1 MKRAEVWI
9 LESMAIFLG
18 LSGFLSAC
26 VPARNENTLQPTL
39 VPTIALSPLHRAAP
53 FFKQTLSPILT
64 AVIGK
69 VPITAPTIIQSK
81 RPPFLRLPQHDEN
94 QPAPYDPS
102 RPVTST
108 STPQPL
114 PTGTS
119 SSTPQPLPTGTSSST
134 PTNTPLPAKPK
145 STLAPKVIISDQSIQ
160 NGMVIADQVVSNG
173 PGWIVI
179 YTVTGGQPD
188 SAVGSARVHDGA
200 NLAVM
205 IRVDATKAT
214 STLHA
219 QLHKDA
225 GEVGV
230 FEYPGADTP
239 IVIGLRFI
247 SAKFKI
253 IAGK

>member
-9 LESMAIFLG
+9 LESMAILLG

-53 FFKQTLSPILT
+53 FFEQTLSPIST
-64 AVIGK
+64 AAIGK
-69 VPITAPTIIQSK
+69 VPITAPTIIQSTAPTVLAPTPTRRK
-81 RPPFLRLPQHDEN
+81 PTSTLRPLPT
-94 QPAPYDPS
+94 
-102 RPVTST
+102 VTST
-108 STPQPL
+108 STQQPL
-114 PTGTS
+114 PTVTS
-119 SSTPQPLPTGTSSST
+119 TNTPQPLPTGTSSST

-188 SAVGSARVHDGA
+188 SAVGSARVHDGT
-200 NLAVM
+200 NRAVM

-225 GEVGV
+225 GEVEV